1 MSDRKSSGESKTQ
14 HLEVKTCHGRYMHFF
29 TCSLEAKVLLIKVI
43 CVFQD
48 DKKRHKN
55 RGRVKDR
62 IEGKTGPGLEWNMQY
77 VLRAIPTLP
86 NKNRRHPVSKHSLT
100 A

>member
-1 MSDRKSSGESKTQ
+1 MSIQDTALK
-14 HLEVKTCHGRYMHFF
+14 
-29 TCSLEAKVLLIKVI
+29 AKVQSIKVI
-43 CVFQD
+43 YIFQD